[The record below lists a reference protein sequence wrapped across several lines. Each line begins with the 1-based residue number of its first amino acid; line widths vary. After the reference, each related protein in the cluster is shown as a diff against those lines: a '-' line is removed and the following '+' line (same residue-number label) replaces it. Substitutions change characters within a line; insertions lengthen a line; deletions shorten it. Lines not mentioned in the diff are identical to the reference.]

1 MKKIILTTVMA
12 LSTAVVFG
20 QLKTDAGTFVKP
32 GAKSTMFEINFAP
45 DLTGQSMFSLPFLA
59 QGSDIVVVKARKFT
73 NENKAVRVLAN
84 LAIKSEEGSNNTTI
98 ALGLGSEKHYAG
110 RERLSTYF
118 GYGAGFGFNSDTQEE
133 EIEIPEDPTI
143 PVEEPESST
152 TTTVALSVGLFAG
165 FDYYIMPDIYLG
177 LEINYGLGVN
187 SVAPEGGDAATS
199 FMLAPGVSPALRLGW
214 RMK

>member
-32 GAKSTMFEINFAP
+32 EAKSTMFEINFAP

-59 QGSDIVVVKARKFT
+59 QGSDIVVVKARKFR
-73 NENKAVRVLAN
+73 NENNAIRAMAN

-118 GYGAGFGFNSDTQEE
+118 GYGGGFGFNSDTQEGEPTFDFDTGE
-133 EIEIPEDPTI
+133 E
-143 PVEEPESST
+143 EEGESFT
-152 TTTVALSVGLFAG
+152 TTTIALSVGLFAG

-187 SVAPEGGDAATS
+187 SVSPEGGEAATS